1 MVDQKLKRRII
12 QLSADHDADDDMP
25 VLRSLHCTHSNV
37 VEPELKKCKK
47 VEQKLNKKK
56 SNVSESAY

>member
-25 VLRSLHCTHSNV
+25 VLRSLHCA
-37 VEPELKKCKK
+37 LR
-47 VEQKLNKKK
+47 
-56 SNVSESAY
+56 A